1 MIFSL
6 EALVLSKEK
15 LGEIDLLV
23 ELFTPKGKIWS
34 IAKGAQK
41 SRKRFV
47 NLLEEFNFIKAHLR
61 KTSKGKFPILEK
73 ADLLFLPESIRNDYK
88 RYIMISY
95 IGEILSKVSFP
106 GLFVEYFS
114 FIKNL
119 FKEIEKN
126 ELTPLMKPFFE
137 LKILKFSGWSPE
149 FFQCVKCGYKP
160 KKVFYLSIPQGGILC
175 FKCKDGNSEIL
186 DLETVEVLRNLIKMP
201 VQFEKLK
208 KLEKD
213 LEKSIEVKEKIFKIS
228 EKFFK
233 YFLPFEWKS
242 LKFLNLKEIG
252 WRFDEAE
259 NT

>member
-73 ADLLFLPESIRNDYK
+73 ADLLFLPESIRNDYRK
-88 RYIMISY
+88 YIMISY
-95 IGEILSKVSFP
+95 MGEILSKINFY

-114 FIKNL
+114 FIKIL

-126 ELTPLMKPFFE
+126 ELILLLKPFFE

-160 KKVFYLSIPQGGILC
+160 KKVFYLSIPEGGILC
-175 FKCKDGNSEIL
+175 FKCKDENSESIN
-186 DLETVEVLRNLIKMP
+186 LETIEVLRNLIEIP
-201 VQFEKLK
+201 VHFEKLK

-233 YFLPFEWKS
+233 YFLPFEWNS
-242 LKFLNLKEIG
+242 LKFLNL
-252 WRFDEAE
+252 R
-259 NT
+259 

>member
-73 ADLLFLPESIRNDYK
+73 ADLLFLPEGIRNDYRK
-88 RYIMISY
+88 YIMISY
-95 IGEILSKVSFP
+95 MGEILSKINFY

-114 FIKNL
+114 FIKIL

-126 ELTPLMKPFFE
+126 ELISLLKPFFE

-160 KKVFYLSIPQGGILC
+160 KKVFYLSIPEGGILC
-175 FKCKDGNSEIL
+175 FKCKDENSESIN
-186 DLETVEVLRNLIKMP
+186 LETIEVLRNLIEIP
-201 VQFEKLK
+201 VHFEKLK

-233 YFLPFEWKS
+233 YFLPFEWNS
-242 LKFLNLKEIG
+242 LKFLNL
-252 WRFDEAE
+252 R
-259 NT
+259 

>member
-15 LGEIDLLV
+15 LGEIDLLI

-73 ADLLFLPESIRNDYK
+73 ADLLFLPESIRRDYK
-88 RYIMISY
+88 KYLMISY
-95 IGEILSKVSFP
+95 MGEILSKISFS

-114 FIKNL
+114 FIKKLFMEMEKENL
-119 FKEIEKN
+119 PSLLK
-126 ELTPLMKPFFE
+126 TFFE

-160 KKVFYLSIPQGGILC
+160 KKIFFLSIPEGGILC
-175 FKCKDGNSEIL
+175 FKCKDGNSEELDFKTVDIL
-186 DLETVEVLRNLIKMP
+186 RSLIKMP
-201 VQFEKLK
+201 VKFESLK

-213 LEKSIEVKEKIFKIS
+213 LKKSAYIKEEILKIS

-233 YFLPFEWKS
+233 YFLPFELNS
-242 LKFLNLKEIG
+242 LKFLKEFS
-252 WRFDEAE
+252 WRIDEAKD
-259 NT
+259 T